1 MMNQTSVHRTDSMKK
16 LTRDDL
22 YPLEKYAEVRPGF
35 RAQVMAHK
43 QNRQVA
49 IGPNA
54 ALYFE
59 DRMTMQYQVQEM
71 LRIER
76 IFEAEGI
83 NDELATYNPLIP
95 DGHNWKA
102 TFMAEFPD
110 VEERRVALKRLKGV
124 ENKVWARVAGF
135 DPVRPHADEDL
146 EREDDEKTSSVHFLR
161 FELTPD
167 MVRAVKRGAAVA
179 MGIDHP
185 AYTHQVDPVPAATR
199 DSLAQDLSD

>member
-1 MMNQTSVHRTDSMKK
+1 MKK

-22 YPLEKYAEVRPGF
+22 YPLEKYAELRPGF

-43 QNRQVA
+43 QNRQVS

-54 ALYFE
+54 TLYFE

-76 IFEAEGI
+76 IFETEGI
-83 NDELATYNPLIP
+83 NDELAAYNPLIP

-102 TFMAEFPD
+102 TFM
-110 VEERRVALKRLKGV
+110 VEYPEVEQRREALKRLKGV
-124 ENKVWARVAGF
+124 ENHVWVRVAGF
-135 DPVRPHADEDL
+135 EPVRPIADEDL
-146 EREDDEKTSSVHFLR
+146 EREDEEKTSSVHFLR
-161 FELTPD
+161 FELTPG
-167 MVRAVKRGAAVA
+167 MVEAVRQGAAVA

-185 AYTHQVDPVPAATR
+185 AYTHRVDPVPSATR
-199 DSLAQDLSD
+199 DSLAKDLSG